1 MFQIFIYTER
11 GTATW
16 FFGKFFFSFYF
27 CLEIWCAGISQSPT
41 RRALSNVFCADSLW
55 AGSNKRSS
63 IGSDKAL
70 SLLKSFHISSSSTR
84 SCSWCSYNSLQK
96 YTLHMHSLTY
106 KTHQTSCTQTY
117 TRLHLLRAILFI
129 TITKKW
135 HRIPVLLQLT
145 QVAIIGLLKHLNVCY
160 LEIVSIIPLFFII
173 FFSMGS
179 NNCALYIIIL
189 QRHISRLK
197 FFYKDKVELHII
209 SSGENIEKLHH

>member
-1 MFQIFIYTER
+1 MYNSMHKNKKIWIFSELCLFRILTNFSPSCLNLEKISWYQMFQILSILREAQPH
-11 GTATW
+11 G

-106 KTHQTSCTQTY
+106 KTHQT
-117 TRLHLLRAILFI
+117 
-129 TITKKW
+129 
-135 HRIPVLLQLT
+135 
-145 QVAIIGLLKHLNVCY
+145 
-160 LEIVSIIPLFFII
+160 
-173 FFSMGS
+173 
-179 NNCALYIIIL
+179 
-189 QRHISRLK
+189 
-197 FFYKDKVELHII
+197 
-209 SSGENIEKLHH
+209 